1 MCVFYTEVFQL
12 SQQSS
17 LQATASG
24 KVCDNT
30 SEKNVFYSHK
40 YMDDAHSYLFLM
52 YRLSLHLV

>member
-1 MCVFYTEVFQL
+1 MSKCVFFYTEVFQL

-30 SEKNVFYSHK
+30 IRKFFFYSHK
-40 YMDDAHSYLFLM
+40 YMDDAHSYLFL
-52 YRLSLHLV
+52 

>member
-1 MCVFYTEVFQL
+1 MCVFFYTEVFQL

-30 SEKNVFYSHK
+30 IRYSHK
-40 YMDDAHSYLFLM
+40 YMDDAHSYLFL
-52 YRLSLHLV
+52 